1 MKYLWGC
8 ATMPDGSFRPCGNW
22 KKGFPKDSFIESKLR
37 HAITTW
43 NIYEGYEDGDL
54 IKSLCAELF
63 NIHGLLHV
71 LLIEE
76 LERNKEKK

>member
-1 MKYLWGC
+1 MK
-8 ATMPDGSFRPCGNW
+8 DW

-43 NIYEGYEDGDL
+43 NIYEGFEEGDL
-54 IKSLCAELF
+54 IKSLCGELF

-76 LERNKEKK
+76 LKKPKEEETNLPNESNITKEFKL